1 MHGAIDRQPS
11 RQRPP
16 LSLSPAAWPP
26 RTQARLSKD
35 TGGHIRANGYRYRK
49 KINLEL
55 ARIRRVRDLQMRGV
69 TLVGTAIA
77 AALIS
82 TFNYLYSVA
91 DGVEPW
97 WLPPA
102 VVLGVLCVLLPAAAV
117 LVYLSLVHKR
127 KSAGSRLGGGLGHG
141 A

>member
-1 MHGAIDRQPS
+1 MPPPS
-11 RQRPP
+11 
-16 LSLSPAAWPP
+16 PP

-117 LVYLSLVHKR
+117 LVYLHLHKR

>member
-1 MHGAIDRQPS
+1 MPPPS
-11 RQRPP
+11 
-16 LSLSPAAWPP
+16 PP

-102 VVLGVLCVLLPAAAV
+102 VALGVLCVLLPATAV
-117 LVYLSLVHKR
+117 LVYLYLLRMR
-127 KSAGSRLGGGLGHG
+127 KSGGSRLGGGLGRG

>member
-1 MHGAIDRQPS
+1 MHHAVLNLRIRRQSSPPRATAVCPPAS
-11 RQRPP
+11 PTMRVSFRPP
-16 LSLSPAAWPP
+16 LVSPC
-26 RTQARLSKD
+26 
-35 TGGHIRANGYRYRK
+35 H
-49 KINLEL
+49 
-55 ARIRRVRDLQMRGV
+55 RVA
-69 TLVGTAIA
+69 LVGTAIA

-102 VVLGVLCVLLPAAAV
+102 VVLGVLCVLLPATAV
-117 LVYLSLVHKR
+117 LVYLYLLHKR

>member
-1 MHGAIDRQPS
+1 
-11 RQRPP
+11 
-16 LSLSPAAWPP
+16 
-26 RTQARLSKD
+26 
-35 TGGHIRANGYRYRK
+35 
-49 KINLEL
+49 
-55 ARIRRVRDLQMRGV
+55 MRGV
-69 TLVGTAIA
+69 ALVGTAIA

-82 TFNYLYSVA
+82 TFNYLSSVA

-117 LVYLSLVHKR
+117 LVYLHLLHKR

>member
-1 MHGAIDRQPS
+1 
-11 RQRPP
+11 
-16 LSLSPAAWPP
+16 
-26 RTQARLSKD
+26 
-35 TGGHIRANGYRYRK
+35 
-49 KINLEL
+49 
-55 ARIRRVRDLQMRGV
+55 MRGV
-69 TLVGTAIA
+69 ALVGAGIT

-102 VVLGVLCVLLPAAAV
+102 VALGVLCVLVPAAAV
-117 LVYLSLVHKR
+117 LVYLYLLQKR
-127 KSAGSRLGGGLGHG
+127 KSAGSRLGGGLGRG

>member
-1 MHGAIDRQPS
+1 M
-11 RQRPP
+11 
-16 LSLSPAAWPP
+16 
-26 RTQARLSKD
+26 
-35 TGGHIRANGYRYRK
+35 HIRTHGYRYRK

-55 ARIRRVRDLQMRGV
+55 ARIRRVRDLQWRGV

-97 WLPPA
+97 WLPPV

-117 LVYLSLVHKR
+117 LVYLYLLHKR
-127 KSAGSRLGGGLGHG
+127 KFGGLEAGLRGLGRG

>member
-1 MHGAIDRQPS
+1 MTA
-11 RQRPP
+11 P
-16 LSLSPAAWPP
+16 LSALPP
-26 RTQARLSKD
+26 PQARLSKAA
-35 TGGHIRANGYRYRK
+35 GGHIRANGYSYRK

-102 VVLGVLCVLLPAAAV
+102 VVLGAGFLFAAAAV
-117 LVYLSLVHKR
+117 LVYLFLR
-127 KSAGSRLGGGLGHG
+127 KSAGSRLGGGLGRG

>member
-1 MHGAIDRQPS
+1 M
-11 RQRPP
+11 
-16 LSLSPAAWPP
+16 
-26 RTQARLSKD
+26 
-35 TGGHIRANGYRYRK
+35 
-49 KINLEL
+49 
-55 ARIRRVRDLQMRGV
+55 RDLRWRGV

-117 LVYLSLVHKR
+117 LVYLYLHRR
-127 KSAGSRLGGGLGHG
+127 KFAGSRLGGGLGRG

>member
-1 MHGAIDRQPS
+1 MPPPS
-11 RQRPP
+11 
-16 LSLSPAAWPP
+16 PP

-55 ARIRRVRDLQMRGV
+55 ARIRRVRDLQWRGV

-117 LVYLSLVHKR
+117 LVYLYLLHKR

>member
-1 MHGAIDRQPS
+1 MPPPS
-11 RQRPP
+11 
-16 LSLSPAAWPP
+16 PP

-35 TGGHIRANGYRYRK
+35 TGGHIRANGYSYRK

-69 TLVGTAIA
+69 ALVGTAIA

-117 LVYLSLVHKR
+117 LVYLHLLHKR

>member
-1 MHGAIDRQPS
+1 M
-11 RQRPP
+11 
-16 LSLSPAAWPP
+16 
-26 RTQARLSKD
+26 
-35 TGGHIRANGYRYRK
+35 
-49 KINLEL
+49 
-55 ARIRRVRDLQMRGV
+55 RDLQWRGV

-102 VVLGVLCVLLPAAAV
+102 VVLGVLCVLVPAAAV
-117 LVYLSLVHKR
+117 VVLYLLHKR
-127 KSAGSRLGGGLGHG
+127 KSAGSRLGGGLGRG